1 MFRIGPWPCQAPP
14 WGLLS
19 AVNVNTGDIAWQV
32 PLGSF
37 PELDA
42 LGIPT
47 TGRGNAGGATTT
59 AGGLLFIGATEDHK
73 FRAFDSKTGKI
84 LWETALNSPDFSIPI
99 SYRGKNGKQY
109 IAIISNGLGGK
120 DPAPPLLYV
129 YALP

>member
-1 MFRIGPWPCQAPP
+1 M
-14 WGLLS
+14 
-19 AVNVNTGDIAWQV
+19 

-47 TGRGNAGGATTT
+47 TGRTNVGGPIST
-59 AGGLLFIGATEDHK
+59 AGGVTFIAASEDGK

-84 LWETALNSPDFSIPI
+84 LWVTDLNSTGATVPV
-99 SYRGKNGKQY
+99 SYLGKNGKQY
-109 IAIISNGLGGK
+109 VAIMSNGVGGK
-120 DPAPPLLYV
+120 NPAPPTMYV